1 MFNGRRPARPD
12 HPELSDRMWKMIKGS
27 WKANPAQR
35 KTIVDVVAI
44 LEAEASF
51 K

>member
-1 MFNGRRPARPD
+1 
-12 HPELSDRMWKMIKGS
+12 MIKGS

-35 KTIVDVVAI
+35 KSIVDVVAI
-44 LEAEASF
+44 LEAEANA